1 MKKFAKLAA
10 VLAALMLALSCFV
23 ACSSGDDDDDDDGG
37 PSVLEGY
44 WATGSAIKDGYY
56 FVGNKMYRVNAGYY
70 YESQG
75 IEFSISGDTVKL
87 EGKDYFSFSISEDGE
102 TLTTE
107 SNGFKN
113 TYKKQSGEPLKK

>member
-23 ACSSGDDDDDDDGG
+23 ACSSGDDDDDDDDGG

-44 WATGSAIKDGYY
+44 WATESAIKSGYY

-87 EGKDYFSFSISEDGE
+87 GR
-102 TLTTE
+102 
-107 SNGFKN
+107 
-113 TYKKQSGEPLKK
+113 